1 VKQFVIVFDRPRGK
15 ILEMIAF
22 GDTERDLAL
31 KELFEREERHREETD
46 VEVVMLGSDSVE
58 TLKTTHARYF
68 KGELQ
73 KRISAPG

>member
-1 VKQFVIVFDRPRGK
+1 MKQFVIVFHRPRGE
-15 ILEMIAF
+15 ILELVAF
-22 GDTERDLAL
+22 GDSERDVAL
-31 KELFEREERHREETD
+31 KELFEREERYRGQQD

-73 KRISAPG
+73 KRIS